1 METLKATS
9 WVSGVLLK
17 MATLSHKRPFSS
29 IDSDSNSVMA
39 VKDLNTLAVTLRG
52 LHRPGRPL
60 VLANVY
66 DILSA
71 QAVAPLP
78 SCTAL
83 ATASYAVARAAGTE
97 DDDMTFEQ
105 NITAAHG
112 IGKVAAQY
120 NKPLTVDLQDGY
132 GDRLIESVKACIDA
146 GVVGI
151 NLEDCDKDTQKMH
164 SIDIAV
170 QRIKTGLKTAKAL
183 GVPDFVINARCDT
196 LIHGGEMD
204 EVIERG
210 KAYLNAGAAN
220 VFVWGGSSRG
230 VSRAEVERM
239 VKEFKGRL
247 NVALKWDGGLT
258 VKELSQIGVARIS
271 VGPTIQFFAMD
282 EYAAKAKELLAQA
295 GA

>member
-1 METLKATS
+1 
-9 WVSGVLLK
+9 
-17 MATLSHKRPFSS
+17 MAAAK
-29 IDSDSNSVMA
+29 N
-39 VKDLNTLAVTLRG
+39 LNALAVTLRG
-52 LHRPGRPL
+52 LHRPGKPV

-71 QAVAPLP
+71 EAVAPLP

-83 ATASYAVARAAGTE
+83 ATASYAVARAGGVE
-97 DDDMTFEQ
+97 DDDMTYEQ
-105 NITAAHG
+105 NIAAARG
-112 IGKVAAQY
+112 IAKVAAKY

-132 GDRLIESVKACIDA
+132 GDRLTESIKGCIEA

-164 SIDIAV
+164 PIDVAV
-170 QRIKTGLKTAKAL
+170 KRIKTALKTAKDL

-210 KAYLNAGAAN
+210 KAYLDAGAAN
-220 VFVWGGSSRG
+220 VFVWGGSKRG

-247 NVALKWDGGLT
+247 NVSLKWSGGLT

-271 VGPTIQFFAMD
+271 VGPTIQFFAM
-282 EYAAKAKELLAQA
+282 EEFASKAKELLTQA
-295 GA
+295 EASFGTTDGDRTVMWQGENEYSCN